1 MRARVVVS
9 ASIAIFAP
17 PPNTLAGI
25 FGTALFAET
34 RLPAIVH
41 QPSTRARPSTVRTIV
56 FTAATS
62 GQRRCEL
69 IGRPGGGC
77 EGRLASAQ
85 CGAQACEHGGRR
97 AYAPPRAPGGLR
109 LPAPVARLRALRGPA
124 PAAGRPRAPA

>member
-85 CGAQACEHGGRR
+85 CGAQACEHGGRP
-97 AYAPPRAPGGLR
+97 ADAQPRAP
-109 LPAPVARLRALRGPA
+109 ALRGSPGRPA
-124 PAAGRPRAPA
+124 GPGRPRAPAPA